1 MTTKNWSFKITPVR
15 ILLLAF
21 VGIAALMAIFRLFTG
36 LGVST
41 NLNNQ
46 WPWGLWIV
54 VDLTVVALAGA
65 GYSLTLLS
73 HVLHIKKFKSVAR
86 RALLI
91 SLMGYIFVLL
101 TLILE
106 IGRWDNFWRPIVSW
120 GYHSPMF
127 EVYMCILAYMA
138 MMLLEFAEILT
149 EKIGKRW
156 SKLVHAIL
164 PVVFILAALLPFG
177 HQASLGALYLIFPD
191 KLHPIWFSSMLPWL
205 FLISSFFVGLA
216 VVVFETLYSSKLRNQ
231 EVDMEALKGLSK
243 VSGCIMLGYLV
254 IKIADLVSR
263 GAFSHVFS
271 GSFEGNMFLLEMVI
285 GVIIPIIICFS
296 PMIKK
301 KSGLALFSGL
311 AIIGIVLSRVNVIVV
326 GMYDALG
333 PGYVPSW
340 IEWGISIGLL
350 AFVILV
356 YTFIVENFAIFSPD
370 DNLDAREGYSRRG
383 RSHGVSF

>member
-1 MTTKNWSFKITPVR
+1 MNTKNWSFKITPVR
-15 ILLLAF
+15 IFLFAL
-21 VGIAALMAIFRLFTG
+21 VGMAALLGVYRLFTG
-36 LGVST
+36 LGGST
-41 NLNNQ
+41 NLNDQ

-54 VDLTVVALAGA
+54 LDLTVVALAGA

-138 MMLLEFAEILT
+138 MMLLEFTEILT

-156 SKLVHAIL
+156 AKLVHAIL
-164 PVVFILAALLPFG
+164 PVVFIFAALLPFG
-177 HQASLGALYLIFPD
+177 HQASLGAIYLIFPD
-191 KLHPIWFSSMLPWL
+191 KLHPIWFTPMLPWL

-216 VVVFETLYSSKLRNQ
+216 VVVFETLFSSKLRNQ
-231 EVDMEALKGLSK
+231 EVDMEALKGLAK
-243 VSGCIMLGYLV
+243 VSACIMIGYLV
-254 IKIADLVSR
+254 LKIGDLISK

-271 GSFEGNMFLLEMVI
+271 GTVEGNMFLLEMII
-285 GVIIPIIICFS
+285 GVVLPIIIAFS
-296 PMIKK
+296 PMITK
-301 KSGLALFSGL
+301 KSGLALFSGC
-311 AIIGIVLSRVNVIVV
+311 AIIGVVLNRFNVIIV

-340 IEWGISIGLL
+340 IEWGISIGLM
-350 AFVILV
+350 AVVILM
-356 YTFIVENFAIFSPD
+356 YTFIVENFAIFSPVEKFD
-370 DNLDAREGYSRRG
+370 EEKGYVGVG
-383 RSHGVSF
+383 RKHGVSY